1 LIIRQGE
8 GIQQRGA
15 KLVRG
20 DFEDIE
26 SLQLAMRGMN
36 SIFLN
41 LAFKQQKNVI
51 EAARASHTVLV
62 MIASSVVKASEH
74 KSFPRWGSQWSMY
87 DYWLTKDAL

>member
-1 LIIRQGE
+1 
-8 GIQQRGA
+8 
-15 KLVRG
+15 VRG
-20 DFEDIE
+20 DFKDIE
-26 SLQLAMRGMN
+26 SLQLAMRGRHECCFPQ
-36 SIFLN
+36 SGIQ
-41 LAFKQQKNVI
+41 AAKNVI